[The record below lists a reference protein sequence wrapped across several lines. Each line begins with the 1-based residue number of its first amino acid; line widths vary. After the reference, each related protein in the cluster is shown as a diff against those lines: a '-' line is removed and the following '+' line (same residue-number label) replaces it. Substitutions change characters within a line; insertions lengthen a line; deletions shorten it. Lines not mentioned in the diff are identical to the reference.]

1 MLGGWLGEFATLKIA
16 ETLLTGVRSQLNPQ
30 DLDKA
35 LNAATKTAQEQHKRL
50 FYRCPPDFIP
60 RFLAQFFKGAGL
72 VELQK
77 PLNNQG
83 TPDVDYLVVAFTKA
97 AKQDS
102 KMNQIDESLV
112 QPWME
117 VFVRTYFQRTTEY
130 LRFQVAKAD
139 YCEQLVNWF
148 DDVKFAGISVAG
160 QEIEKSEHLAQ
171 IFVMPDVV
179 EEQQKWEILHFS
191 GYGSLENHQPDL
203 LRELKNRAG
212 RRFNAQ
218 QLLSGEIEHNTL
230 AFSELVPLDACRS
243 GNNIPQR
250 KSRPK
255 IVLLGAP
262 GSGKTTLMSYF
273 AVMLAQQNNVS
284 TDSAAVDHSNPH
296 QPPLKRGEIGELH
309 NRDSDKNAL
318 GLNTTIDWLPI
329 LIKIRDL
336 ARQPDISILDYAR
349 QFAEDTMAVKALP
362 EGFFD
367 YWLEDGRALI
377 LLDGL
382 DEVAEDAKRYQVV
395 QRIENFLG
403 QYNQNRA
410 IITSRP
416 AGYKRDFFKTQEFPH
431 YQLQP
436 FNDDQIEEFINRWYD
451 SRVPDKAE
459 AERRKQSLRTA
470 LSDNPR
476 IQLLARNPLML
487 TIIALIHRY
496 QAHLPKERYKLYD
509 KAVETL
515 LTSWDANKELTNQT
529 ELKYLELDD
538 LRRLMEILA
547 YWIHTQGSSE
557 DKEGGTLIEKDDLID
572 QLSREIQTL
581 KQIQRY
587 EAKKEA
593 ERFVNFIRERTGLLN
608 EQGQDYYAFVH
619 KTFQEYL
626 CAQEIDYQ
634 ADNEGD
640 FDIILD
646 HIREHLHDSH
656 WREVLLLLIA
666 QQKPKKA
673 AKAIRAILQN
683 KSEYELWLHRDLFW
697 AGTLLTENIKG
708 LKGAD
713 KGLVEEIF
721 AGLVELE
728 VSDEARVGRR
738 VSQQVYEI
746 FCHLNETE
754 FEQQALEFLK
764 ARAEMIDKGRLLKYR
779 AVLGEQEAVI
789 DILLLRLEDEN
800 ADVRKSAAFDLV
812 ELGQGSEEVV
822 NALLLRLDDKNY
834 DVRFGAAY
842 ALGELG
848 QGREQVI
855 NILLLHLEDE
865 ESFFRPSAAYVLGE
879 LGQSS
884 EKVVNALLLCL
895 NDDDL
900 DMRSPAAFALSKLAQ
915 DSEKVVNALILR
927 LNDKDIHVRF
937 WAAYSLSLIKQEQS
951 KEKVVNTL
959 LSGLDD
965 DDLDVRDFAAFA
977 LGNLGQGTKTV
988 INALLLRLHD
998 DDSKVRYSAANAL
1011 GKLGQ
1016 GTKTVVNALLLR
1028 LDDDDSDVRL
1038 SAANALGKLGKNN
1051 PDILPLIVQWIEQHQ
1066 DSDYIGWGIDAL
1078 WDMVA
1083 TD

>member
-16 ETLLTGVRSQLNPQ
+16 ETLLTGVRSKLNPQ

-50 FYRCPPDFIP
+50 FYRCPPDFIG
-60 RFLAQFFKGAGL
+60 RFLTQFVKGAGL
-72 VELQK
+72 AELQK

-83 TPDVDYLVVAFTKA
+83 TPDVDYLVAAFKDA

-102 KMNQIDESLV
+102 KMNKIDESLV

-117 VFVRTYFQRTTEY
+117 VFVRTYFQLTNEY

-179 EEQQKWEILHFS
+179 EERQKWDVLYFS
-191 GYGSLENHQPDL
+191 EHGSWENDQSEL
-203 LRELKNRAG
+203 LRKQGKRVELESRVG
-212 RRFNAQ
+212 RQLNAR
-218 QLLSGEIEHNTL
+218 QLLGGGLESIRQKK
-230 AFSELVPLDACRS
+230 V
-243 GNNIPQR
+243 
-250 KSRPK
+250 
-255 IVLLGAP
+255 VLLGAP
-262 GSGKTTLMSYF
+262 GSGKTTFMSYF
-273 AVMLAQQNNVS
+273 AVMLAQQNHVS
-284 TDSAAVDHSNPH
+284 TDSAAVDHFNPP
-296 QPPLKRGEIGELH
+296 QPPFERGEMEEL
-309 NRDSDKNAL
+309 NRDSRNNAL
-318 GLNTTIDWLPI
+318 GLNSNIDWLPI

-336 ARQPDISILDYAR
+336 ARQPDISILDYVR
-349 QFAEDTMAVKALP
+349 QFAEDTMAVKPLP

-395 QRIENFLG
+395 RRIENFLG
-403 QYNQNRA
+403 QYKQNRA

-476 IQLLARNPLML
+476 IQLLAQNPLLL

-529 ELKYLELDD
+529 ELKHLELDD

-547 YWIHTQGSSE
+547 YWIHTQGNSE

-640 FDIILD
+640 FDIILN
-646 HIREHLHDSH
+646 HTYS
-656 WREVLLLLIA
+656 
-666 QQKPKKA
+666 
-673 AKAIRAILQN
+673 RA
-683 KSEYELWLHRDLFW
+683 
-697 AGTLLTENIKG
+697 
-708 LKGAD
+708 
-713 KGLVEEIF
+713 
-721 AGLVELE
+721 
-728 VSDEARVGRR
+728 
-738 VSQQVYEI
+738 
-746 FCHLNETE
+746 
-754 FEQQALEFLK
+754 
-764 ARAEMIDKGRLLKYR
+764 
-779 AVLGEQEAVI
+779 
-789 DILLLRLEDEN
+789 
-800 ADVRKSAAFDLV
+800 SA
-812 ELGQGSEEVV
+812 
-822 NALLLRLDDKNY
+822 
-834 DVRFGAAY
+834 
-842 ALGELG
+842 
-848 QGREQVI
+848 
-855 NILLLHLEDE
+855 
-865 ESFFRPSAAYVLGE
+865 
-879 LGQSS
+879 
-884 EKVVNALLLCL
+884 
-895 NDDDL
+895 
-900 DMRSPAAFALSKLAQ
+900 
-915 DSEKVVNALILR
+915 
-927 LNDKDIHVRF
+927 
-937 WAAYSLSLIKQEQS
+937 
-951 KEKVVNTL
+951 
-959 LSGLDD
+959 
-965 DDLDVRDFAAFA
+965 
-977 LGNLGQGTKTV
+977 
-988 INALLLRLHD
+988 
-998 DDSKVRYSAANAL
+998 
-1011 GKLGQ
+1011 
-1016 GTKTVVNALLLR
+1016 
-1028 LDDDDSDVRL
+1028 
-1038 SAANALGKLGKNN
+1038 
-1051 PDILPLIVQWIEQHQ
+1051 
-1066 DSDYIGWGIDAL
+1066 
-1078 WDMVA
+1078 
-1083 TD
+1083 

>member
-1 MLGGWLGEFATLKIA
+1 MGYFIFLRTWL
-16 ETLLTGVRSQLNPQ
+16 
-30 DLDKA
+30 
-35 LNAATKTAQEQHKRL
+35 
-50 FYRCPPDFIP
+50 Y
-60 RFLAQFFKGAGL
+60 
-72 VELQK
+72 
-77 PLNNQG
+77 
-83 TPDVDYLVVAFTKA
+83 
-97 AKQDS
+97 KQS
-102 KMNQIDESLV
+102 
-112 QPWME
+112 
-117 VFVRTYFQRTTEY
+117 
-130 LRFQVAKAD
+130 
-139 YCEQLVNWF
+139 
-148 DDVKFAGISVAG
+148 
-160 QEIEKSEHLAQ
+160 
-171 IFVMPDVV
+171 
-179 EEQQKWEILHFS
+179 
-191 GYGSLENHQPDL
+191 
-203 LRELKNRAG
+203 
-212 RRFNAQ
+212 
-218 QLLSGEIEHNTL
+218 
-230 AFSELVPLDACRS
+230 
-243 GNNIPQR
+243 
-250 KSRPK
+250 
-255 IVLLGAP
+255 
-262 GSGKTTLMSYF
+262 
-273 AVMLAQQNNVS
+273 
-284 TDSAAVDHSNPH
+284 
-296 QPPLKRGEIGELH
+296 
-309 NRDSDKNAL
+309 
-318 GLNTTIDWLPI
+318 
-329 LIKIRDL
+329 
-336 ARQPDISILDYAR
+336 
-349 QFAEDTMAVKALP
+349 
-362 EGFFD
+362 
-367 YWLEDGRALI
+367 
-377 LLDGL
+377 
-382 DEVAEDAKRYQVV
+382 
-395 QRIENFLG
+395 
-403 QYNQNRA
+403 RA

-476 IQLLARNPLML
+476 IQLLARNPLLL

-547 YWIHTQGSSE
+547 YWIHTQGSSG

-646 HIREHLHDSH
+646 HIREHLHDSY

-673 AKAIRAILQN
+673 AKAIRAILNHQ
-683 KSEYELWLHRDLFW
+683 SEYESWLHRDLFW

-713 KGLVEEIF
+713 KGLVEEIL
-721 AGLVELE
+721 ARLVELD
-728 VSDEARVGRR
+728 VGDKARVGANVR
-738 VSQQVYEI
+738 QQVYEI

-754 FEQQALEFLK
+754 FEQQALELLK
-764 ARAEMIDKGRLLKYR
+764 ARKERISKERLLEYR
-779 AVLGEQEAVI
+779 AALAEREAVI

-800 ADVRKSAAFDLV
+800 DHVRQSAAFDLV
-812 ELGQGSEEVV
+812 KLGQGSEKVV
-822 NALLLRLDDKNY
+822 NAWLLCLDDEHP
-834 DVRFGAAY
+834 DVRFWAAY
-842 ALGELG
+842 GLGELG

-855 NILLLHLEDE
+855 NILLLHLEEE
-865 ESFFRPSAAYVLGE
+865 ESFFRPPAAYILGE

-895 NDDDL
+895 NDDDF
-900 DMRSPAAFALSKLAQ
+900 DVCSPAAIALSKLAQ
-915 DSEKVVNALILR
+915 NSEEVVKALLLR
-927 LNDKDIHVRF
+927 LNDQNIHVCF
-937 WAAYSLSLIKQEQS
+937 WAAYSLSLIKQEQG

-959 LSGLDD
+959 LSGLENDY
-965 DDLDVRDFAAFA
+965 LGVRDFAA
-977 LGNLGQGTKTV
+977 L
-988 INALLLRLHD
+988 
-998 DDSKVRYSAANAL
+998 AL

-1016 GTKTVVNALLLR
+1016 GSQRVVNALLSCLDDHEFPGRWSAANTLGKLGQGSETVVNALFLR
-1028 LDDDDSDVRL
+1028 LDDDNSRVRY

-1066 DSDYIGWGIDAL
+1066 DSDYIGCGIDAL
-1078 WDMVA
+1078 WGVVA

>member
-1 MLGGWLGEFATLKIA
+1 MEPVSIMLGGWLGEFATLKIA
-16 ETLLTGVRSQLNPQ
+16 ETLLTGVRSKLNPQ
-30 DLDKA
+30 DIDKA
-35 LNAATKTAQEQHKRL
+35 LKAATTAAQEQHRLL
-50 FYRCPPDFIP
+50 FYSCPPDFIP
-60 RFLAQFFKGAGL
+60 RFLAQFFKGSGL
-72 VELQK
+72 AELQK

-83 TPDVDYLVVAFTKA
+83 IPDVDYLVAAFKQA

-102 KMNQIDESLV
+102 KMNQINESLV

-139 YCEQLVNWF
+139 YCQQLVNWF

-179 EEQQKWEILHFS
+179 EERQKGEILHFS
-191 GYGSLENHQPDL
+191 GHGSFENHQLDL
-203 LRELKNRAG
+203 LREQGKRVKLENRAG

-218 QLLSGEIEHNTL
+218 QLFGGGLESIRQKK
-230 AFSELVPLDACRS
+230 V
-243 GNNIPQR
+243 
-250 KSRPK
+250 
-255 IVLLGAP
+255 VLLGAP

-273 AVMLAQQNNVS
+273 AVMLAQQNYVL
-284 TDSAAVDHSNPH
+284 TDFAAVDNLDPP

-309 NRDSDKNAL
+309 RDSGNNVL

-336 ARQPDISILDYAR
+336 ARQPEISILDYVR
-349 QFAEDTMAVKALP
+349 QFAEDTMAVKPLP
-362 EGFFD
+362 EGFFK

-382 DEVAEDAKRYQVV
+382 DEVAEEGKRYQVV
-395 QRIENFLG
+395 RRIENFLG
-403 QYNQNRA
+403 QYKQNRA
-410 IITSRP
+410 IITSRL

-451 SRVPDKAE
+451 SRVPDKAQ

-476 IQLLARNPLML
+476 IQLLARNPLLL

-547 YWIHTQGSSE
+547 YWIHTQGSGG

-619 KTFQEYL
+619 KTFQEYF

-640 FDIILD
+640 FEIILN
-646 HIREHLHDSH
+646 HIREHLHDPH

-673 AKAIRAILQN
+673 AKAIRAILNHQ
-683 KSEYELWLHRDLFW
+683 SEYESWLHRDLFW

-713 KGLVEEIF
+713 KGLVEEILT
-721 AGLVELE
+721 GLVELE
-728 VSDEARVGRR
+728 VSDKARVGER
-738 VSQQVYEI
+738 VRQQVYEI

-754 FEQQALEFLK
+754 FEQQALELLK
-764 ARAEMIDKGRLLKYR
+764 ARAERINEERLLEYR
-779 AVLGEQEAVI
+779 AALGEREAVI
-789 DILLLRLEDEN
+789 ELLLSRLKDEN
-800 ADVRKSAAFDLV
+800 ADVRKSATEALNKLGEDSEQVVNALLLRLNDQDPVVSALAALV
-812 ELGQGSEEVV
+812 LRKLAQGSERVVNAVLLCLDHENSGVRTWATFVLGNLKQVSEKVVDAMLVHLDDYSVLFMAAHALGKLGYTSEKVV
-822 NALLLRLDDKNY
+822 NALLLRLDDQNSLI
-834 DVRFGAAY
+834 RASATR

-848 QGREQVI
+848 
-855 NILLLHLEDE
+855 HT
-865 ESFFRPSAAYVLGE
+865 
-879 LGQSS
+879 S
-884 EKVVNALLLCL
+884 EK
-895 NDDDL
+895 
-900 DMRSPAAFALSKLAQ
+900 
-915 DSEKVVNALILR
+915 
-927 LNDKDIHVRF
+927 
-937 WAAYSLSLIKQEQS
+937 
-951 KEKVVNTL
+951 
-959 LSGLDD
+959 
-965 DDLDVRDFAAFA
+965 
-977 LGNLGQGTKTV
+977 
-988 INALLLRLHD
+988 
-998 DDSKVRYSAANAL
+998 
-1011 GKLGQ
+1011 
-1016 GTKTVVNALLLR
+1016 VVNALLLR
-1028 LDDDDSDVRL
+1028 LDDQNSLVSVWTAEKR
-1038 SAANALGKLGKNN
+1038 
-1051 PDILPLIVQWIEQHQ
+1051 
-1066 DSDYIGWGIDAL
+1066 
-1078 WDMVA
+1078 
-1083 TD
+1083 

>member
-16 ETLLTGVRSQLNPQ
+16 ETLLTGVRSKLNPQ

-50 FYRCPPDFIP
+50 FYRCPPDFIG
-60 RFLAQFFKGAGL
+60 RFLTQFVKGAGL
-72 VELQK
+72 AELQK

-83 TPDVDYLVVAFTKA
+83 TPDVDYLVAAFKDA

-102 KMNQIDESLV
+102 KMNKIDESLV

-117 VFVRTYFQRTTEY
+117 VFVRTYFQLTNEY

-179 EEQQKWEILHFS
+179 EERQKWDVLYFS
-191 GYGSLENHQPDL
+191 EHGSWENDQSEL
-203 LRELKNRAG
+203 LRKQGKRVELESRVG
-212 RRFNAQ
+212 RQLNAR
-218 QLLSGEIEHNTL
+218 QLLGGGLESIRQKK
-230 AFSELVPLDACRS
+230 V
-243 GNNIPQR
+243 
-250 KSRPK
+250 
-255 IVLLGAP
+255 VLLGAP
-262 GSGKTTLMSYF
+262 GSGKTTFMSYF
-273 AVMLAQQNNVS
+273 AVMLAQQNHVS
-284 TDSAAVDHSNPH
+284 TDSAAVDHFNPP
-296 QPPLKRGEIGELH
+296 QPPFERGEMEEL
-309 NRDSDKNAL
+309 NRDSRNNAL
-318 GLNTTIDWLPI
+318 GLNSNIDWLPI

-336 ARQPDISILDYAR
+336 ARQPDISILDYVR
-349 QFAEDTMAVKALP
+349 QFAEDTMAVKPLP

-395 QRIENFLG
+395 RRIENFLG
-403 QYNQNRA
+403 QYKQNRA

-476 IQLLARNPLML
+476 IQLLAQNPLLL

-529 ELKYLELDD
+529 ELKHLELDD

-547 YWIHTQGSSE
+547 YWIHTQGNSE

-640 FDIILD
+640 FDIILN
-646 HIREHLHDSH
+646 HIREHLHDPH

-683 KSEYELWLHRDLFW
+683 KSEYESWLHRDLFW

-713 KGLVEEIF
+713 KGLVEEILT
-721 AGLVELE
+721 GLVELE
-728 VSDEARVGRR
+728 VSDEARVGRIVR
-738 VSQQVYEI
+738 QQIYEI

-754 FEQQALEFLK
+754 FEAQALGFLK
-764 ARAEMIDKGRLLKYR
+764 ARAEMIDEWRLLKYR
-779 AVLGEQEAVI
+779 VALGEQEAVI
-789 DILLLRLEDEN
+789 DILL
-800 ADVRKSAAFDLV
+800 S
-812 ELGQGSEEVV
+812 
-822 NALLLRLDDKNY
+822 RLDDHDFK
-834 DVRFGAAY
+834 
-842 ALGELG
+842 
-848 QGREQVI
+848 
-855 NILLLHLEDE
+855 
-865 ESFFRPSAAYVLGE
+865 
-879 LGQSS
+879 
-884 EKVVNALLLCL
+884 
-895 NDDDL
+895 
-900 DMRSPAAFALSKLAQ
+900 
-915 DSEKVVNALILR
+915 
-927 LNDKDIHVRF
+927 VRF
-937 WAAYSLSLIKQEQS
+937 WA
-951 KEKVVNTL
+951 VHN
-959 LSGLDD
+959 
-965 DDLDVRDFAAFA
+965 
-977 LGNLGQGTKTV
+977 
-988 INALLLRLHD
+988 
-998 DDSKVRYSAANAL
+998 L

-1016 GTKTVVNALLLR
+1016 GSEKVVNALLLR
-1028 LDDDDSDVRL
+1028 LDDDDSDVRSLAANALGKLGQGSEKVVNALLLRLDDDDSDVRFLAAMALGKLGQGSEKVVNALLLRLDDDDSDVRFLATEALGNLGQGSEKVVNALLLRLDDDDSTVRSWATEALGNLGQGSEKVVNALLLRLDDDDSDVRFLAAMALGNLGQGSEKVVNTLLLRLDDDDSDVRFLAANALGKLGQGSEKVVNTLLLRLDDDDSDVRL
-1038 SAANALGKLGKNN
+1038 SAAMALGKLGKNN
-1051 PDILPLIVQWIEQHQ
+1051 PDILPLIVQWIELHH
-1066 DSDYIGWGIDAL
+1066 DSDYIGCGIDAL

>member
-1 MLGGWLGEFATLKIA
+1 MEPVSIMLGGWLGEFATLKIA
-16 ETLLTGVRSQLNPQ
+16 ETLLTGVGSKLNPQ

-35 LNAATKTAQEQHKRL
+35 LNAATKTAQKQHRLL
-50 FYRCPPDFIP
+50 FYRCPPDFIG
-60 RFLAQFFKGAGL
+60 RFLTQFFKGAGL

-83 TPDVDYLVVAFTKA
+83 IPDVDYLVAAFKDA

-102 KMNQIDESLV
+102 KMNKIDESLV

-117 VFVRTYFQRTTEY
+117 VFVRTYFQLTNEY

-179 EEQQKWEILHFS
+179 EERQKWDVLYFS
-191 GYGSLENHQPDL
+191 EHGLLENDQSEL
-203 LRELKNRAG
+203 LRKQGKRVELESRVG
-212 RRFNAQ
+212 RQLNAR
-218 QLLSGEIEHNTL
+218 QLLGGERESL
-230 AFSELVPLDACRS
+230 RQKKV
-243 GNNIPQR
+243 
-250 KSRPK
+250 
-255 IVLLGAP
+255 VLLGAP

-284 TDSAAVDHSNPH
+284 IDSAAVGYSDPP
-296 QPPLKRGEIGELH
+296 QPPLKRGEIGELK
-309 NRDSDKNAL
+309 RDSDNNAL
-318 GLNTTIDWLPI
+318 GLNSNIDWLPI

-336 ARQPDISILDYAR
+336 ARQPDISILDYVR
-349 QFAEDTMAVKALP
+349 QFAEDRMAVKPLP
-362 EGFFD
+362 EGFFN

-382 DEVAEDAKRYQVV
+382 DEVAEEGKRYQVV
-395 QRIENFLG
+395 RRIENFLG
-403 QYNQNRA
+403 QYKQNRA

-436 FNDDQIEEFINRWYD
+436 FNNDQIEEFINRWYD

-476 IQLLARNPLML
+476 IQLLARNPLLL

-538 LRRLMEILA
+538 LRRLMEVLA

-646 HIREHLHDSH
+646 HIREHLHDPH

-683 KSEYELWLHRDLFW
+683 KSEYESWLHRDLFW

-713 KGLVEEIF
+713 KGLVEEILV
-721 AGLVELE
+721 GLVELE
-728 VSDEARVGRR
+728 VSDKARVGER
-738 VSQQVYEI
+738 VRQQVYEV

-764 ARAEMIDKGRLLKYR
+764 VREERINEWRLLEYR
-779 AVLGEQEAVI
+779 AALGEQEAVI
-789 DILLLRLEDEN
+789 DILLSRLADEN
-800 ADVRKSAAFDLV
+800 SRVRTMVALSLGK
-812 ELGQGSEEVV
+812 LGQGSEKAV
-822 NALLLRLDDKNY
+822 NALLSRLDDH
-834 DVRFGAAY
+834 DSIVRSLATI
-842 ALGELG
+842 ALGNLG
-848 QGREQVI
+848 QG
-855 NILLLHLEDE
+855 
-865 ESFFRPSAAYVLGE
+865 
-879 LGQSS
+879 S
-884 EKVVNALLLCL
+884 EKVVNALLS
-895 NDDDL
+895 
-900 DMRSPAAFALSKLAQ
+900 R
-915 DSEKVVNALILR
+915 
-927 LNDKDIHVRF
+927 
-937 WAAYSLSLIKQEQS
+937 
-951 KEKVVNTL
+951 
-959 LSGLDD
+959 LDD
-965 DDLDVRDFAAFA
+965 HDSDVRYLATIA
-977 LGNLGQGTKTV
+977 LGNLGQGSENV
-988 INALLLRLHD
+988 I
-998 DDSKVRYSAANAL
+998 
-1011 GKLGQ
+1011 
-1016 GTKTVVNALLLR
+1016 NALLLR
-1028 LDDDDSDVRL
+1028 LDDDDSDVRD
-1038 SAANALGKLGKNN
+1038 SAAMALGNLG
-1051 PDILPLIVQWIEQHQ
+1051 Q
-1066 DSDYIGWGIDAL
+1066 G
-1078 WDMVA
+1078 
-1083 TD
+1083 